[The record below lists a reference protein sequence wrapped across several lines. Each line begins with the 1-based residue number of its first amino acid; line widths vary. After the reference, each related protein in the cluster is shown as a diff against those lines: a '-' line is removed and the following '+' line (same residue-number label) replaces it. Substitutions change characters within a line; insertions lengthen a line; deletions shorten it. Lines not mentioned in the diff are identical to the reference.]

1 MNPTKPLSCPYQDG
15 ECPHIQ
21 EVRDDVKEDIEK
33 LDRKLDRMNQL
44 LYVIAGVITI
54 ACGVSLW

>member
-21 EVRDDVKEDIEK
+21 EIRDDVKEDIEK

-44 LYVIAGVITI
+44 LYVIAGVITVT
-54 ACGVSLW
+54 CGVSLW